1 MVGYSFTYIY
11 YNMILN
17 RCKATVRLKFRNY
30 SFENQHRGTTKFDK
44 IEETGE
50 ITLPASLY

>member
-30 SFENQHRGTTKFDK
+30 SFENQHWGTTKFDK